1 MSRAVLR
8 RKVGRSLTAVGE
20 STLYRNR
27 LLSFHSGVWFSV
39 CVWLVLRCWFCLVAV
54 CFVFFCC
61 LILPGGIVA
70 LRKKLQW
77 LLMVKQ

>member
-1 MSRAVLR
+1 MFLGCAPFHV
-8 RKVGRSLTAVGE
+8 SL
-20 STLYRNR
+20 SCTLYRNR

-39 CVWLVLRCWFCLVAV
+39 CVWLVLRCWFCLVAG

-77 LLMVKQ
+77 LPMVKQ